1 MSNPFVF
8 GVPVEGANFTDR
20 EKEKREI
27 LDSLMAGQNLILFAP
42 RRYGKSSLLR
52 EVMRGL
58 DKKKFFTLWIDVSEV
73 STVRGFLERIINQIN
88 EFSKVAK
95 LAEFIKTTLP
105 RFLSLFRVGLGDFNI
120 TITAPGQAELDEL
133 SLEVFDLSEKLA
145 QKSDRRV
152 IVVFDEFQDLLLLGQ
167 DLDKKMRAKIQY
179 HKSTSYVFMGSRRS
193 LINKMFFDRRSPFY
207 FIGKKME
214 INYISK
220 EDFRS
225 FIKEQFHATGKGI
238 NEEIID
244 RVLQITGGHPYFTQY
259 LCFEMWNL
267 TSRKVISSL
276 VEEALSICV
285 ASQSYIYEMLLDQIK
300 SKDRKAVLFHLAEYG
315 SKDIFGMDSLREMEV
330 RNPNGVNYAL
340 KALMEKEILEKSKKG
355 EYRFVD
361 PFFAFYL
368 RKKGRGSGNI
378 RFDDGKGL

>member
-27 LDSLMAGQNLILFAP
+27 LDSLVAAQNLILFAP

-73 STVRGFLERIINQIN
+73 STVRGFLETIINQIN

-105 RFLSLFRVGLGDFNI
+105 
-120 TITAPGQAELDEL
+120 
-133 SLEVFDLSEKLA
+133 K
-145 QKSDRRV
+145 
-152 IVVFDEFQDLLLLGQ
+152 
-167 DLDKKMRAKIQY
+167 
-179 HKSTSYVFMGSRRS
+179 
-193 LINKMFFDRRSPFY
+193 
-207 FIGKKME
+207 
-214 INYISK
+214 
-220 EDFRS
+220 
-225 FIKEQFHATGKGI
+225 
-238 NEEIID
+238 
-244 RVLQITGGHPYFTQY
+244 
-259 LCFEMWNL
+259 
-267 TSRKVISSL
+267 
-276 VEEALSICV
+276 
-285 ASQSYIYEMLLDQIK
+285 YEMLLDQIK
-300 SKDRKAVLFHLAEYG
+300 SKDRKAVLFYLAEHG

-340 KALMEKEILEKSKKG
+340 KVLMEKEILEKSKKG

-368 RKKGRGSGNI
+368 RKKGRGSSNI
-378 RFDDGKGL
+378 SVDDGKGL

>member
-20 EKEKREI
+20 EKEKKEI
-27 LDSLMAGQNLILFAP
+27 LDALMAGQNLILFTP

-52 EVMRGL
+52 EITRGL
-58 DKKKFFTLWIDVSEV
+58 DKEKFLPLWIDVSEV
-73 STVRGFLERIINQIN
+73 STMRGFLERIVNQIN
-88 EFSKVAK
+88 EFSKAAK

-105 RFLSLFRVGLGDFNI
+105 KFLSMFRVGLDDFNI
-120 TITAPGQAELDEL
+120 TITAPSQAELDEL
-133 SLEVFDLSEKLA
+133 SLEIFDLPEKLA
-145 QKSDRRV
+145 QKSNKKV

-220 EDFRS
+220 KDFRP
-225 FIKEQFHATGKGI
+225 FIKEQFQATGKEV

-244 RVLQITGGHPYFTQY
+244 HILQITGGHPYFTQY
-259 LCFEMWNL
+259 LCFEIWNL
-267 TSRKVISSL
+267 TPRKVTSFL
-276 VEEALSICV
+276 VEQALSICV

-300 SKDRKAVLFHLAEYG
+300 SKDRKAVLFYLAEHG

-340 KALMEKEILEKSKKG
+340 KALIEKEILEKGKKG
-355 EYRFVD
+355 RYRFVD
-361 PFFAFYL
+361 PFSAFYL
-368 RKKGRGSGNI
+368 RKKGRGNH
-378 RFDDGKGL
+378 F

>member
-1 MSNPFVF
+1 MGNPFVF

-27 LDSLMAGQNLILFAP
+27 LDSLMAGRNFILFAP

-58 DKKKFFTLWIDVSEV
+58 DKEKFLTLWIDVSEV

-88 EFSKVAK
+88 EFSKAAK

-105 RFLSLFRVGLGDFNI
+105 KFLSLFRVGLGDFNI
-120 TITAPGQAELDEL
+120 TITAPSQAELDEL
-133 SLEVFDLSEKLA
+133 SLEIFDLSEKLA
-145 QKSDRRV
+145 QKSNKRI

-179 HKSTSYVFMGSRRS
+179 HRSTSYVFMGSRRS

-214 INYISK
+214 INYIAK
-220 EDFRS
+220 EDFRP
-225 FIKEQFHATGKGI
+225 FIKEQFQATSKEI
-238 NEEIID
+238 NEEIVEHI
-244 RVLQITGGHPYFTQY
+244 LQITGGHPYFTQY
-259 LCFEMWNL
+259 LCFEIWNL
-267 TSRKVISSL
+267 TQRKVTSSL
-276 VEEALSICV
+276 VEEALSICI
-285 ASQSYIYEMLLDQIK
+285 ASQSYIYEMLLDQIR
-300 SKDRKAVLFHLAEYG
+300 SKDRKAVLFYLAEHG

-340 KALMEKEILEKSKKG
+340 KALMEKEILEKGKKG

-368 RKKGRGSGNI
+368 RKKGRGGDRI
-378 RFDDGKGL
+378 

>member
-27 LDSLMAGQNLILFAP
+27 LDALMAGQNLILFAP

-52 EVMRGL
+52 EIMRGL
-58 DKKKFFTLWIDVSEV
+58 DKEKFLPLWIDVSEV

-88 EFSKVAK
+88 EFSKAAK

-105 RFLSLFRVGLGDFNI
+105 KFLSMFRVGLGDFNI
-120 TITAPGQAELDEL
+120 TITAPSQAELHEL
-133 SLEVFDLSEKLA
+133 SLEIFDLPEKLA
-145 QKSDRRV
+145 QKSNKRV
-152 IVVFDEFQDLLLLGQ
+152 IVIFDEFQDLLLLGQ

-193 LINKMFFDRRSPFY
+193 LISKMFFDRRSPFY

-220 EDFRS
+220 EDFRP
-225 FIKEQFHATGKGI
+225 FIKEQFQATGKQI

-244 RVLQITGGHPYFTQY
+244 HILQITDGHPYFTQY
-259 LCFEMWNL
+259 LCFEIWNL
-267 TSRKVISSL
+267 TRRKVTSSL
-276 VEEALSICV
+276 AEQALSICV
-285 ASQSYIYEMLLDQIK
+285 ASQSYIYEMLLDQIR
-300 SKDRKAVLFHLAEYG
+300 SKDRKAILFYLAQHG
-315 SKDIFGMDSLREMEV
+315 SKDIFGMDSLKEMEV

-340 KALMEKEILEKSKKG
+340 KALIEKEILEKGKKG

-368 RKKGRGSGNI
+368 RKKGRGSKFGSP
-378 RFDDGKGL
+378 

>member
-8 GVPVEGANFTDR
+8 GVPVEGVNFTDR
-20 EKEKREI
+20 EKEKKEI

-52 EVMRGL
+52 EVIRGL

-105 RFLSLFRVGLGDFNI
+105 KFLSLFRVGLGDFNI
-120 TITAPGQAELDEL
+120 TITAPSQAELDEL
-133 SLEVFDLSEKLA
+133 SLEIFDLSEKLA
-145 QKSDRRV
+145 QKSNRRV

-225 FIKEQFHATGKGI
+225 FIKEQFQATGKGI

-244 RVLQITGGHPYFTQY
+244 RILRITGGHPYFTQY
-259 LCFEMWNL
+259 LCFEIWNL
-267 TSRKVISSL
+267 TPRKVFSSL

-300 SKDRKAVLFHLAEYG
+300 SKDRKAVLFYLAEHG
-315 SKDIFGMDSLREMEV
+315 SKDIFSMDSLREMEV
-330 RNPNGVNYAL
+330 RNPNGANYAL

-368 RKKGRGSGNI
+368 RNKGRGGDRI
-378 RFDDGKGL
+378 